1 MQPNRKQ
8 PINFIPSAT
17 TSVNQIVDDLL
28 EFNGPRLSRHNI
40 SIETDL
46 EPTSA
51 LIDASVIQSAIQALL
66 DNAIESMPDGGVL
79 SATLINGKH
88 QWEFEVADTSG
99 IAYSSIE
106 SCTPTDET
114 TRLPVV
120 IPFPETDQLRD
131 AYRSASKLGGQIQT
145 WDCPQGGT
153 AHVLVIPRR
162 HQDRPEFETA

>member
-1 MQPNRKQ
+1 MQLNRNQTQNTSPLRK
-8 PINFIPSAT
+8 S

-28 EFNGPRLSRHNI
+28 DSYGPRLNNHNI

-51 LIDASVIQSAIQALL
+51 VIDSRLIQSAIQALL
-66 DNAIESMPDGGVL
+66 DNAIEAMPHGGVL

-99 IAYSSIE
+99 IAYSDFKSLARE
-106 SCTPTDET
+106 ENDAK
-114 TRLPVV
+114 LPVV
-120 IPFPETDQLRD
+120 IPFPETEQLRN
-131 AYRSASKLGGQIQT
+131 AYRNAMELGGQIQT

-162 HQDRPEFETA
+162 PSRPS